1 MYIVILIDCLMWKS
15 LWSEIPTPTPELTS
29 MHAPCPT
36 GASEG
41 VSTAIVHVVAAHL
54 RRSCVGVNIMDPV
67 DPVHAEGSKRT
78 EARAPFDT
86 MPERPDEPGHPQRV
100 GV

>member
-1 MYIVILIDCLMWKS
+1 MYIVILIDCLMEES
-15 LWSEIPTPTPELTS
+15 LESEIPTPTPDK
-29 MHAPCPT
+29 HACPT